1 MRLTGQGRVHL
12 TGGEEVF
19 RKPGMWDKVKFFFG
33 SDVDLRTGELQ
44 LTRDVL
50 RLTEQIQKGLLAAGV
65 DNAVSLVIDTDVI
78 YADDADRKNDADLL
92 VHAMRTAHGRFAS
105 GFETLRAVFEH
116 EGDGLHTLIE
126 VTVRAKHEQ
135 TQPAATIALGSR
147 IMELRPAEGETI
159 EAAKD
164 RIGKRLGDAQLV
176 ATYKQLLSG
185 LCEKLRAGLQR
196 SFPDGQVEIDPPE
209 LHVVKP
215 SGDDVRE
222 LGQSRD
228 ERRAS
233 LRGAPS
239 YPRSGYYG
247 SSYDPWNTYY
257 RDPMDTFVNLMVLDA
272 MLSPRSHWGY
282 GPGYLGSMWS
292 HHGAP
297 VHVVNYNGAAICDA
311 DQMLMHTDQFSG
323 VTDVV
328 DLDFDSAVWDDS
340 ATNIYTPAET
350 SWDGYGGDSGGT
362 SFDCAGYGDS
372 DSSGSSSSFDCASE
386 SSWDCSSDC
395 SYDCSS
401 DCSYD
406 CSSDCSD
413 W

>member
-12 TGGEEVF
+12 SGGEEVF

-50 RLTEQIQKGLLAAGV
+50 RLTEQIQKGLLAAGI
-65 DNAVSLVIDTDVI
+65 DNAVSLVIDTDVV

-92 VHAMRTAHGRFAS
+92 VQAMRSAHGRFAA

-116 EGDGLHTLIE
+116 EGNGLHTLIE
-126 VTVRAKHEQ
+126 VTVRAKHEKE
-135 TQPAATIALGSR
+135 QPAATIAMGSR
-147 IMELRPAEGETI
+147 ILELRPKQGEAI

-176 ATYKQLLSG
+176 ATYKQLLGTFS
-185 LCEKLRAGLQR
+185 ETVRTGLQR
-196 SFPDGQVEIDPPE
+196 SFPDGRVEMDEPS
-209 LHVVKP
+209 LQVVKP
-215 SGDDVRE
+215 SGDEVRD

-233 LRGAPS
+233 LRSTPS
-239 YPRSGYYG
+239 YPRAGYYG
-247 SSYDPWNTYY
+247 PNYDPWNTYY

-272 MLSPRSHWGY
+272 MISPRAHWGY
-282 GPGYLGSMWS
+282 PAGHLGGSWA
-292 HHGAP
+292 HYGAG
-297 VHVVNYNGAAICDA
+297 VHVTNYNGSPICDA
-311 DQMLMHTDQFSG
+311 DQMMLHSDQFSG
-323 VTDVV
+323 ISDVV
-328 DLDFDSAVWDDS
+328 ELDFDAAVWDDDVMD
-340 ATNIYTPAET
+340 IYEPEET
-350 SWDGYGGDSGGT
+350 SWDGYGGDDGGT
-362 SFDCAGYGDS
+362 SFDCAGYES
-372 DSSGSSSSFDCASE
+372 ASTSFDCS
-386 SSWDCSSDC
+386 SDCSWDCSSDC
-395 SYDCSS
+395 SWDCSS
-401 DCSYD
+401 DCSFD